1 MRFHALPRHMTTRLL
16 ALLLGWPLCSHAAQ
30 MVAVTTEFPPFQ
42 SASPQPWGLALD
54 IAREL
59 VRRNGDTLDVQFLPW
74 ARAYQKAETTPG
86 MLIFCLARTAER
98 EARYGWIGQV
108 ATGDV
113 TVWQLAARRDISARD
128 LDQARRWQLGATVGD
143 MKMQYLLQQGF
154 VIGQNLQESGDDLS
168 NIRKLFAGRID
179 LLPFS
184 HRQVL
189 QYRTAQAGLDF
200 SALRPA
206 FTLPALAQPL
216 YLAFSPGSDSR
227 LLARYQAH
235 FRQLQRSGWLER
247 RQRHYH
253 GLSATTAKQASTQAA
268 QIENQPSGT
277 GKQAPPSA
285 ARPQ

>member
-1 MRFHALPRHMTTRLL
+1 MRFHVQPRHMTNPLL
-16 ALLLGWPLCSHAAQ
+16 ALLLCWPLCSHAAQ
-30 MVAVTTEFPPFQ
+30 LVAVTTEFPPFQ
-42 SASPQPWGLALD
+42 SASPQPWGQALD

-59 VRRNGDTLDVQFLPW
+59 ARRNGDTLDIQFLPW

-86 MLIFCLARTAER
+86 VLIFCLARTAER
-98 EARYGWIGQV
+98 EARYGWIGQI
-108 ATGDV
+108 AAGDV
-113 TVWQLAARRDISARD
+113 TVWQLAARRDVNASK

-189 QYRTAQAGLDF
+189 QYRSKQAGLDF
-200 SALRPA
+200 SALKPA
-206 FTLPALAQPL
+206 FSLPALAQPL
-216 YLAFSPGSDSR
+216 YLAFSPGSDSNM
-227 LLARYQAH
+227 LARYQTH
-235 FRQLQRSGWLER
+235 FRQLQRQGWLKRLQR
-247 RQRHYH
+247 RYH
-253 GLSATTAKQASTQAA
+253 DLPAATAKQPSTPPA
-268 QIENQPSGT
+268 QIDNKPSSSDNQPQT
-277 GKQAPPSA
+277 PA

>member
-1 MRFHALPRHMTTRLL
+1 MTARLL
-16 ALLLGWPLCSHAAQ
+16 ALLLCCPALSHAAS
-30 MVAVTTEFPPFQ
+30 VLAVTTEFPPFQ

-54 IAREL
+54 TAREL
-59 VRRNGDTLDVQFLPW
+59 ARRSGDTLDVQFLPW
-74 ARAYQKAETTPG
+74 ARAYQTAETTPG
-86 MLIFCLARTAER
+86 VLIFCLARTAER
-98 EARYGWIGQV
+98 EPRYGWIGQI
-108 ATGDV
+108 AAGDV
-113 TVWQLAARRDISARD
+113 TVWQLAARHD
-128 LDQARRWQLGATVGD
+128 LAPRNLEQARRWQLGATVGD

-216 YLAFSPGSDSR
+216 YLAFSPGSDSAR
-227 LLARYQAH
+227 LSRYQAA
-235 FRQLQRSGWLER
+235 FRQLQRSGWLAR
-247 RQRHYH
+247 QQRHYQQ
-253 GLSATTAKQASTQAA
+253 LPAATANPPYSPPRQNDNKLTTPGNPAAAPAAKSQ
-268 QIENQPSGT
+268 
-277 GKQAPPSA
+277 
-285 ARPQ
+285 